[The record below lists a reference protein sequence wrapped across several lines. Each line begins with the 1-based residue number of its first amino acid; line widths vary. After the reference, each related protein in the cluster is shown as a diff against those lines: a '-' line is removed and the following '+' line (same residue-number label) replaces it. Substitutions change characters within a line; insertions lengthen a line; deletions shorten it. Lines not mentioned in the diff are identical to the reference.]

1 MKIKRKNLEDLDDEQ
16 YYTID
21 FHFNYQN
28 DEALIDYYIDGGC
41 GPNLD
46 ILQDCSDYDFDGN
59 FADQQY
65 YYYTRDKSKFEQFE
79 NEMINMVYM
88 KIEQFI
94 NDIDSVTKPYKDYLN
109 KTPYRRTKKLERIC
123 Q

>member
-28 DEALIDYYIDGGC
+28 DEALIDYYIDG
-41 GPNLD
+41 
-46 ILQDCSDYDFDGN
+46 SDYDFDGN